1 MSRNDGFPKSIV
13 EQLDHLTGQS
23 VLLMAIVNSGTT
35 IMSADNVIKYLKTK
49 YEFYKTINP
58 IEELFTIY
66 QAYHHDNLISAL
78 AAFNTERD
86 LYMTGGKEKTTVE
99 LNADGK
105 ITNEVTH
112 GKTVTTTP
120 TNYTSELQTTTYD
133 NTTYRPE
140 TKTTQ
145 SGTIADAESGK
156 TTTEISRATKSLEI
170 GGVTYTADSVHGK
183 TETESYLNVPIQDLI
198 EKELTL
204 QEKVLVQMYLDDFIS
219 EYAYMNRGEYY
230 DC

>member
-1 MSRNDGFPKSIV
+1 MSRSDGFPKSIV

-23 VLLMAIVNSGTT
+23 VLLMAIVNGGTT
-35 IMSADNVIKYLKTK
+35 IMTADNVIKYLKTK
-49 YEFYKTINP
+49 YEYYKTINP

-66 QAYHHDNLISAL
+66 QAYHHDNLINAL
-78 AAFNTERD
+78 TAFNAERD
-86 LYMTGGKEKTTVE
+86 VYMSGGKDKTTVE

-105 ITNEVTH
+105 ITNETTH

-120 TNYTSELQTTTYD
+120 TDYTSELQTTTYD
-133 NTTYRPE
+133 STTYRPE

-145 SGTIADAESGK
+145 TGSIADAESGK

-170 GGVTYTADSVHGK
+170 NGVTYTADSVHGK
-183 TETESYLNVPIQDLI
+183 TETENYLNVPIQDLI

-204 QEKVLVQMYLDDFIS
+204 QEKVLIQMYLDDFIS
-219 EYAYMNRGEYY
+219 EYAYMNRGEFY

>member
-23 VLLMAIVNSGTT
+23 VLLMAIVNGNTT

-66 QAYHHDNLISAL
+66 QAYHLDNLIAAL
-78 AAFNTERD
+78 DAFWFTHD
-86 LYMTGGKEKTTVE
+86 LYITGGKEKTTVE

-105 ITNEVTH
+105 ITNEITH

-120 TNYTSELQTTTYD
+120 TDYTSELQTTTYD
-133 NTTYRPE
+133 STTYRPE

-145 SGTIADAESGK
+145 SGSIADAESGK

-170 GGVTYTADSVHGK
+170 NGVTYTADSVHGK
-183 TETESYLNVPIQDLI
+183 TETENYQNLPIPDLI
-198 EKELTL
+198 EKELSL
-204 QEKVLVQMYLDDFIS
+204 REKVLIQMYLDDFIS
-219 EYAYMNRGEYY
+219 EYAYMNRGEFY
-230 DC
+230 DS